1 MYRKLFLIVISV
13 SFLFSSFL
21 LAQNVNI
28 EGTYKLVTRVLSD
41 GTRLKAPD
49 IVGLMTF
56 TKTHRNFNLVW
67 VDKDGK
73 HFSYS
78 VVSTYKLTD
87 KDYTEKIIFSV
98 MNDEISG
105 KGLTYVMSGD
115 SATVPV
121 KETEGKMEIKM
132 PFDPV
137 TIVFENNR
145 FIGTS
150 DGQFTDYWQKID

>member
-78 VVSTYKLTD
+78 VVSTYK
-87 KDYTEKIIFSV
+87 
-98 MNDEISG
+98 
-105 KGLTYVMSGD
+105 
-115 SATVPV
+115 
-121 KETEGKMEIKM
+121 
-132 PFDPV
+132 
-137 TIVFENNR
+137 
-145 FIGTS
+145 
-150 DGQFTDYWQKID
+150 

>member
-1 MYRKLFLIVISV
+1 
-13 SFLFSSFL
+13 
-21 LAQNVNI
+21 
-28 EGTYKLVTRVLSD
+28 
-41 GTRLKAPD
+41 
-49 IVGLMTF
+49 
-56 TKTHRNFNLVW
+56 
-67 VDKDGK
+67 
-73 HFSYS
+73 
-78 VVSTYKLTD
+78 
-87 KDYTEKIIFSV
+87 